1 MSVSKQLVT
10 INSRKFD
17 GKIHRSWQAEL
28 IEQRDSLLIFMGKF
42 AKEINH
48 TNLGVIRRGTIS
60 YEYYWLDRWYN
71 IFQFHEPDG
80 ELRNFYCNISQP
92 PKLQQNV
99 LDYIDF
105 DIDILV
111 WKDFSLEILDLEEF
125 DENKKKFKYPAKIIN
140 KIQKSVSEIKFLIQK
155 RHFPFDVN
163 DFQINKMPD

>member
-1 MSVSKQLVT
+1 MSVINQLVI

-17 GKIHRSWQAEL
+17 GKIHRTWQAEL
-28 IEQRDSLLIFMGKF
+28 IERRGSLLIFMGRF
-42 AKEINH
+42 AEEINH
-48 TNLGVIRRGTIS
+48 ANLGIIRRGTIS

-92 PKLQQNV
+92 PKLRRNI

-111 WKDFSLEILDLEEF
+111 WKDFSYETLDLEEF
-125 DENKKKFKYPAKIIN
+125 DENKRKFKYPPKIIN
-140 KIQKSVSEIKFLIQK
+140 KIQNSVSEIKFLIQN
-155 RHFPFDVN
+155 RRFPFDFKN
-163 DFQINKMPD
+163 SE

>member
-1 MSVSKQLVT
+1 MAINSQLVT

-28 IEQRDSLLIFMGKF
+28 IERRDSLLIFMGKF
-42 AKEINH
+42 AEEINH

-60 YEYYWLDRWYN
+60 FEYYWFDRWYN

-92 PKLQQNV
+92 PKLQRNV
-99 LDYIDF
+99 LDYVDF

-111 WKDFSLEILDLEEF
+111 WKDFSFEILDLEEF

-140 KIQKSVSEIKFLIQK
+140 EIQKSVSQIKFLIQK
-155 RHFPFDVN
+155 RRFPFDIK
-163 DFQINKMPD
+163 DLQINKMPD